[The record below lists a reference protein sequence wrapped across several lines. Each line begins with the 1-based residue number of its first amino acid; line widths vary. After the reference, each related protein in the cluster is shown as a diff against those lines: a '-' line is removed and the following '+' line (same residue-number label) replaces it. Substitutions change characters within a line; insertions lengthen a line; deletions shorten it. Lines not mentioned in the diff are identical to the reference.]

1 MGESL
6 DLFCET
12 IKTNEVD
19 EGKEGEVLGFFVC
32 LFWSTM
38 AKDFLPREL
47 FKNGMGCFMRVPHF
61 HYYVKVSILNS
72 LWAMPHYFYF

>member
-19 EGKEGEVLGFFVC
+19 EGKEGEVLGFFC
-32 LFWSTM
+32 LFV
-38 AKDFLPREL
+38 LV
-47 FKNGMGCFMRVPHF
+47 NHG
-61 HYYVKVSILNS
+61 
-72 LWAMPHYFYF
+72 